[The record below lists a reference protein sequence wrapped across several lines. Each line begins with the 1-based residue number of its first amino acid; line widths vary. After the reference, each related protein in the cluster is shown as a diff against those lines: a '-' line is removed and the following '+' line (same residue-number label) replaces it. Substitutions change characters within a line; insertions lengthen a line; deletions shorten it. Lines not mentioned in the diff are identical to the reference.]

1 MSVFLFGRALVEQNP
16 QYIKVIYNSQE
27 DWSAKVVESA
37 TIKDLDSEAIF
48 LARAKF
54 KEKMVGKPFFD
65 DIDRWSDETF
75 LDKARITLNGKITN
89 TAIILLGKHES
100 SHYILPSVAQI
111 TWKLDTLNLL
121 MQSLEDKEITII
133 IPDLEI
139 EVWFSKLNIRSR
151 KELRNMVV
159 HNKVAT
165 AKYMSDLIDN
175 LDIELLKEND
185 SSFRKFYE
193 ILTE

>member
-1 MSVFLFGRALVEQNP
+1 
-16 QYIKVIYNSQE
+16 
-27 DWSAKVVESA
+27 
-37 TIKDLDSEAIF
+37 
-48 LARAKF
+48 
-54 KEKMVGKPFFD
+54 MVGKSFFG

-75 LDKARITLNGKITN
+75 LDKAGITLNGKIIN
-89 TAIILLGKHES
+89 TAIILLEKPES